1 MIQTI
6 AETAFAHEGDFNYLK
21 EQIRLS
27 AKAKADYIK
36 FQVFLNKEEYFTE
49 KHPALKSINSFMFT
63 EKQWL
68 EAFELSKTLGLKI
81 LALPLNLST
90 LSFCEEHSQLID
102 MYEIHSV
109 CFNEYHLLKALSK
122 TTKKIVLGVGG
133 RLPQEIAKA
142 KEILEKADEDIILMY
157 GFQSFPTDKGKL
169 NLNKIQ
175 KLKTVFNNEI
185 GYADHNSFENNEF
198 HFLNNLSL
206 VLGATFFEKHI
217 AVVKGE
223 KRTDYETAI
232 SADDFL
238 EMNSHLK
245 ETSLILGN
253 DDIFSLND
261 KEIIYKNR
269 EKQIV
274 ALKNIKAGDQLT
286 LADFTLKISEEK
298 SDFEQIDFETIANHN
313 ALKDIQKD
321 SALKFHHLSKKS

>member
-175 KLKTVFNNEI
+175 KLKNVFNNEI

-245 ETSLILGN
+245 ETNLILGN

-286 LADFTLKISEEK
+286 LADFTLKITEEK